1 MTTNSLAAVQK
12 RLQDAYPNDWK
23 NDLAAAWLAA
33 SYQLLKQD
41 KEAAAL
47 IAGPQALLER
57 KRASDGGYVTG
68 YYLDP
73 LTRDAS
79 VLYLI
84 AKHFPS
90 ACASC
95 RRARWTTS
103 PRRSSTTATTRC
115 RRR

>member
-47 IAGPQALLER
+47 IAGPQALLG
-57 KRASDGGYVTG
+57 AS
-68 YYLDP
+68 
-73 LTRDAS
+73 
-79 VLYLI
+79 
-84 AKHFPS
+84 
-90 ACASC
+90 
-95 RRARWTTS
+95 AR
-103 PRRSSTTATTRC
+103 PTAAT
-115 RRR
+115 